1 MPEPKELGPAQP
13 RIDAGRAELDETAE
27 RLSKKPPAAGPHADK
42 SLINEDATPG
52 TGMLPEPNVDEND
65 PVAPSS

>member
-13 RIDAGRAELDETAE
+13 RVDAGHSEMKEKLRDPN
-27 RLSKKPPAAGPHADK
+27 PPAAGPHADK